1 MKRLIGFAIAGVV
14 LLAMG
19 STQAKSVTFGSKLVV
34 VGDTTGDVFNVAGK
48 PDRIVEVQN
57 RKGAVIGERFEYFR
71 RGKTIALEIRNGK
84 VTAVSEQGVQDA
96 P

>member
-1 MKRLIGFAIAGVV
+1 MKRLIGFAVAAAV

-19 STQAKSVTFGSKLVV
+19 ATQAKSVTFGSKLVV
-34 VGDTTGDVFNVAGK
+34 VGDTTGDVLNVAGK
-48 PDRIVEVQN
+48 PDRIVDVQN